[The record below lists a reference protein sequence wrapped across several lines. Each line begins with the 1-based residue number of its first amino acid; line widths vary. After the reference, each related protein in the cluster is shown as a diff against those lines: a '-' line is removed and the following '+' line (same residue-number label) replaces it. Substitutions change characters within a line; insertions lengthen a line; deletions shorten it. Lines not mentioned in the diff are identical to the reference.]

1 MIDEQAQS
9 LSEYRL
15 NKAKNLL
22 NQAELLLTN
31 QRYDGSIN
39 RSYYAI
45 FNAIRAVLALVR
57 LDSRS
62 HQGVIAYFDRYFVK
76 PGIFEKQFSK
86 IIHTAFD
93 TRQDNDYEDFYDPSE
108 ADAQNQYENARLF
121 IREIENKRESFIEGT
136 ISLPVIT
143 Q

>member
-1 MIDEQAQS
+1 MIDEQARS

-15 NKAKNLL
+15 NKAKSLL
-22 NQAELLLTN
+22 TQAELLLN
-31 QRYDGSIN
+31 NHRYDGSIN

-45 FNAIRAVLALVR
+45 FSAVRAVLALMVV
-57 LDSRS
+57 DSRS

-108 ADAQNQYENARLF
+108 ADAQGQYDNAILF
-121 IREIENKRESFIEGT
+121 IQEIESKLQSFIEGK
-136 ISLPVIT
+136 ISLPVIIR
-143 Q
+143 

>member
-15 NKAKNLL
+15 NKAKDLL
-22 NQAELLLTN
+22 IQSELLLTY

-45 FNAIRAVLALVR
+45 FNAVRARLALVGI
-57 LDSRS
+57 DNRS
-62 HQGVIAYFDRYFVK
+62 HQGVISYFDRYFVK
-76 PGIFEKQFSK
+76 PGVFERQFSK

-93 TRQDNDYEDFYDPSE
+93 SRQDNDYEDFYNPSE
-108 ADAQNQYENARLF
+108 SDARDQFSNAILF
-121 IREIENKRESFIEGT
+121 IKEIGCKLEEFKKEK
-136 ISLPVIT
+136 LPLPILE
-143 Q
+143 